1 MKFKIIFEDYLRDEH
16 VEAIKTMLSGLEG
29 VEIIEN
35 DNEHL
40 LISTNESMAS
50 VIEDMNLC
58 DYLTAVKQ

>member
-16 VEAIKTMLSGLEG
+16 VKAIKTMMSGLEG

-40 LISTNESMAS
+40 LISTNEDMAS